1 MGDSDEPLYD
11 DMTIGLQLQQFL
23 DEWHYRVIHSNLAS
37 TWDRNQAVI
46 KAMEIFEMNGAELT
60 SEEKEQF
67 AELEEPE
74 MIAELVKRMPLSSRK
89 GFEHF
94 ALQLQLVVSTAT
106 RVRHALEEVEEN
118 PVVAGQEL
126 AKVMEDGD
134 TGITQQILK
143 QAVVEAAVEVGE
155 ISELRESWVKSTE
168 TRVGRLAK
176 CSDEAEHA
184 KQQLDAIQT
193 QLGGFGEE
201 QSSKSKK
208 VLMSVAGNQDK
219 NLLHTIFSS
228 WLGAFLRYKAEKDIH
243 DKFRKQISDAED
255 KLVDYKQKQLNN
267 VRGVMMRSATQGDNA
282 LQSGVL
288 VCWLK
293 AVRDFKGDAKQ
304 QQHQRELQEKLD
316 HMQKSQTENTKK
328 VMTRMTAGND
338 QALLSL
344 CWQAWDSFVQ
354 EYKKNKEMEDAVKAA
369 EKQLAEFTKKKSDEA
384 KGVLNRMSGA
394 TESGLIMSTF
404 AAWRDYFIDLRQARE
419 MEEMIANAETGFK
432 SLNAKQKNAA
442 NGVMSRLHRCEEEI
456 FIDSVFQNWAT
467 EAALSKVMKHY
478 AGKMDQKKNQLDAVQ
493 TMFKSFAVQLEQGIG
508 QGANTPRTQ
517 RRTEREGKKER
528 PPQIPAA

>member
-1 MGDSDEPLYD
+1 MIRDEVDEPMFD

-60 SEEKEQF
+60 QDEKERF

-155 ISELRESWVKSTE
+155 ICELRESWVKSTE
-168 TRVGRLAK
+168 SRVGRLAK

-219 NLLHTIFSS
+219 ALLHTVFSS

-255 KLVDYKQKQLNN
+255 KLVAYKDKQLNA

-282 LQSGVL
+282 LMSAVL

-293 AVRDFKGDAKQ
+293 AIRDFNGDATQ
-304 QQHQRELQEKLD
+304 QRHQKELQDKLD
-316 HMQKSQTENTKK
+316 LMQKSQTENTKK

-338 QALLSL
+338 QALMSL
-344 CWQAWDSFVQ
+344 CWQSWDSFVQ
-354 EYKKNKEMEDAVKAA
+354 DYKKNKEMEDAVKAA
-369 EKQLAEFTKKKSDEA
+369 EKQLAEFTKRKS
-384 KGVLNRMSGA
+384 
-394 TESGLIMSTF
+394 
-404 AAWRDYFIDLRQARE
+404 
-419 MEEMIANAETGFK
+419 
-432 SLNAKQKNAA
+432 
-442 NGVMSRLHRCEEEI
+442 
-456 FIDSVFQNWAT
+456 
-467 EAALSKVMKHY
+467 
-478 AGKMDQKKNQLDAVQ
+478 
-493 TMFKSFAVQLEQGIG
+493 
-508 QGANTPRTQ
+508 
-517 RRTEREGKKER
+517 
-528 PPQIPAA
+528 